1 MTSHRSAKDIVLT
14 CIDALNNED
23 FAKARELVTD
33 RFQFHGVMG
42 SRDGA
47 DAYFADM
54 KKMKFKYEIKKA
66 IGDEHDVCV
75 WSEMPM
81 EGKPI
86 LVASWYRVE
95 DDKIVSL
102 RVVFDPRPLLDK
114 APKKDGA
121 PKKKEAQS
129 KPRASSH
136 SAIH

>member
-1 MTSHRSAKDIVLT
+1 MTSHRSAREIVLA
-14 CIDALNNED
+14 CIKALNDED
-23 FAKARELVTD
+23 FAAARDLVAD

-54 KKMKFKYEIKKA
+54 KKMKLKYEVKKA

-81 EGKPI
+81 EGNPI

-114 APKKDGA
+114 APKK
-121 PKKKEAQS
+121 KEAQG
-129 KPRASSH
+129 KARASSQ

>member
-1 MTSHRSAKDIVLT
+1 
-14 CIDALNNED
+14 
-23 FAKARELVTD
+23 
-33 RFQFHGVMG
+33 
-42 SRDGA
+42 
-47 DAYFADM
+47 
-54 KKMKFKYEIKKA
+54 
-66 IGDEHDVCV
+66 
-75 WSEMPM
+75 
-81 EGKPI
+81 

-114 APKKDGA
+114 APNKDGA